1 MVTIAISSK
10 IATGRFHQLKTA
22 NLETREK
29 DCNVTY
35 VLTIKIWTQLNNFK
49 SHGSN
54 IIDIFLIIVRKN

>member
-22 NLETREK
+22 NLEMRET
-29 DCNVTY
+29 DCNEAC